1 MFKLV
6 AAVVVLVI
14 LGALVFAAT
23 RPDTFRV
30 QRSASIKAP
39 PEKLFPLI
47 EDFHQWEAWSPW
59 EGIDP
64 DLKRTYSGAPSGRG
78 AVYEWNGNKNVG
90 HGRMEIVESTPP
102 SKVVIKID
110 FITPFEAHN
119 TVEFTLVPR
128 GDSTEVTQAMY
139 GQNSFMAKLMG
150 LFFSMD
156 KMVGDKY
163 EEGLANLARLA
174 EGR

>member
-6 AAVVVLVI
+6 AAVVVLLI
-14 LGALVFAAT
+14 LGVLGFAAT

-163 EEGLANLARLA
+163 EQGLASLKRIA
-174 EGR
+174 EK

>member
-6 AAVVVLVI
+6 AAVVVLLI

-163 EEGLANLARLA
+163 EQGLATLKRIA
-174 EGR
+174 EK

>member
-128 GDSTEVTQAMY
+128 GVSTEVTQAMY

-163 EEGLANLARLA
+163 EQGLATLKRIA
-174 EGR
+174 EK